1 MAESLVDP
9 GILSAALSVLAQ
21 ESTAAAGRRI
31 SRSDQLS
38 GDSQSMWSIAMTTP
52 TQNAAFAYRTAAEAG
67 AGRTRA
73 ETNRPEET
81 SAAKPG

>member
-1 MAESLVDP
+1 
-9 GILSAALSVLAQ
+9 
-21 ESTAAAGRRI
+21 
-31 SRSDQLS
+31 
-38 GDSQSMWSIAMTTP
+38 MTTP